1 MKHESKTMKP
11 LRVINVIPSL
21 ADVSSGPSY
30 SVLRLCESLREAG
43 IELTVAALDSP
54 SHREMPAW
62 VRRFPRSLGPRRLGR
77 SVSMARWLDA
87 EAAAGNV
94 DLIHNHSLWMM
105 PNIYAGQVACRR
117 RVPYVVSPRG
127 TLSSAAFRSGSAA
140 KRLMWPMLQR
150 PSLRCTACFHATSAA
165 EADDVLAAGFHA
177 PVAVIPNGI
186 DAPAPGR
193 VLGSRR
199 TLLYLGRIHPIKQVD
214 VLLAAWKRLERL
226 SVDWDLRIVGP
237 DNDGFLGEMKR
248 LAGSLGVQRVRFEGE
263 LQGDAKLDAYRSA
276 DLYVLPTR
284 SENFGMTVAEALVA
298 GTPAVVTDGAPWSG
312 LRSEGAGWWIDQ
324 GVDALESALRGA
336 MSTPR
341 SELEAMG
348 LRGRNWMIRDF
359 GWKQI
364 ADRMESLY
372 RWILAGSRDDSRP
385 PEIFAAAHGR
395 KEQAR

>member
-1 MKHESKTMKP
+1 
-11 LRVINVIPSL
+11 
-21 ADVSSGPSY
+21 
-30 SVLRLCESLREAG
+30 
-43 IELTVAALDSP
+43 
-54 SHREMPAW
+54 
-62 VRRFPRSLGPRRLGR
+62 
-77 SVSMARWLDA
+77 
-87 EAAAGNV
+87 
-94 DLIHNHSLWMM
+94 
-105 PNIYAGQVACRR
+105 
-117 RVPYVVSPRG
+117 
-127 TLSSAAFRSGSAA
+127 
-140 KRLMWPMLQR
+140 MWPMLQR
-150 PSLRCTACFHATSAA
+150 PSLRYTACFHATSAA

-214 VLLAAWKRLERL
+214 VLLGAWARLER
-226 SVDWDLRIVGP
+226 SSIDWDLRIVGP
-237 DNDGFLGEMKR
+237 DNDGCLGEMRR

-348 LRGRNWMIRDF
+348 TRGRNWMIRDF
-359 GWKQI
+359 GWKRI
-364 ADRMESLY
+364 ADSMESLY

-385 PEIFAAAHGR
+385 PEISTAPHGR
-395 KEQAR
+395 KEKAR